1 MMRIFDFFRSTP
13 AKKSNSAAHAKERLQ
28 IVMAHERAG
37 REGPDF
43 LPILQK
49 ELLDVIAKYVD
60 IDSNKVE
67 VRLDRG
73 GDCSTL
79 EVNIE
84 LPAPAAGALKAKA
97 GTPASAATTA
107 KPTTAAAAK
116 S

>member
-1 MMRIFDFFRSTP
+1 MRIFDFFRSAP
-13 AKKSNSAAHAKERLQ
+13 PKKSSSAAHAKERLQ

-73 GDCSTL
+73 GSCSTL

-84 LPAPAAGALKAKA
+84 LPSPATPGGVTIKAKA
-97 GTPASAATTA
+97 AATSAKSVTPASAKTPA
-107 KPTTAAAAK
+107 
-116 S
+116 